1 MQELPK
7 SRPNACGSEQLSAR
21 SCYEESSMVPRS
33 LLPQES
39 CVSRT
44 LDCATRAL
52 PAMLLPR

>member
-1 MQELPK
+1 MQALLA

-21 SCYEESSMVPRS
+21 SCYGESSMVPRL

-39 CVSRT
+39 GVSRT
-44 LDCATRAL
+44 LDYATRAL